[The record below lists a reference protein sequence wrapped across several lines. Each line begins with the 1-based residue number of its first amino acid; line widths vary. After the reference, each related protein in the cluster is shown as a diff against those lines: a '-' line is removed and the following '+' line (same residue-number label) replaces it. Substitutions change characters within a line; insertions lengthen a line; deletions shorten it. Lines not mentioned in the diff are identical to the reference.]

1 MDMFYG
7 IETGATLF
15 LALLIGFFAGVIKG
29 VVGFAMP
36 MVTISGLATIAS
48 AEVAI
53 AGMILPTVATNLWQ
67 AMRQGPR
74 AAWASVRRFRV
85 FLITCAVVM
94 VLAAQAVPWMPGQLL
109 LLLLGVSITGFVLLQ
124 IFGIQMRLP
133 KGSAGR
139 AEPVFGAIAGISGGL
154 SGIWGPPTVAM
165 LTAMNTE
172 KAEQIRV
179 QGVIYGLGSLVLVA
193 AHLGSGML
201 RAETLPLTAALVP
214 PALLGMAL
222 GFRLQDRFDQATFR
236 KVTFVVLLFG
246 GLNLIRRGLV

>member
-1 MDMFYG
+1 MDMFFG
-7 IETGATLF
+7 IETGATLV

-29 VVGFAMP
+29 IVGFAMP
-36 MVTISGLATIAS
+36 MVTVSGLATIAS

-53 AGMILPTVATNLWQ
+53 AGMILPTVVTNLWQ
-67 AMRQGPR
+67 ALRQGPR
-74 AAWASVRRFRV
+74 AAWASIRRFRA
-85 FLITCAVVM
+85 FLVTGGVVM
-94 VLAAQAVPWMPGQLL
+94 MLAAQAVPWLPGQLL
-109 LLLLGVSITGFVLLQ
+109 LLFLGVSITLFVLLQ
-124 IFGIQMRLP
+124 ILGIRMRLP
-133 KGSAGR
+133 EGAGSR
-139 AEPVFGAIAGISGGL
+139 TEPIFGAIAGFFGGL

-193 AHLGSGML
+193 AHLGSGVL

-236 KVTFVVLLFG
+236 KVTLVVLLFG